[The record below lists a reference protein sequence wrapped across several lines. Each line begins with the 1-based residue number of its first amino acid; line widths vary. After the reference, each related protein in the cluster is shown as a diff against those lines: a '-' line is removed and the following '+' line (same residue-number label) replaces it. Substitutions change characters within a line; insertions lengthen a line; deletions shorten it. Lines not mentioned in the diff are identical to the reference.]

1 MKPNELTLAIERV
14 EELQQECLQ
23 RDLDAPHENLAKRHR
38 DRFAALRLVI
48 EAAKR
53 PTALSGEER
62 KTLEELRRVAGQPG
76 ERTTLKVREI
86 HTALTAALSL
96 ASPFTREQLEL
107 IQAACDECRPRY
119 EEGYTP
125 ILATLDAML
134 AQSSPANSSASEGV

>member
-1 MKPNELTLAIERV
+1 MKPNELTLAIEKMTRV
-14 EELQQECLQ
+14 LEGWEAKETDPNQ
-23 RDLDAPHENLAKRHR
+23 LA
-38 DRFAALRLVI
+38 AALRLVI

-62 KTLEELRRVAGQPG
+62 GVLQRFLDRLRRKPFSEQI
-76 ERTTLKVREI
+76 EEI
-86 HTALTAALSL
+86 PAIEAALSL

-134 AQSSPANSSASEGV
+134 EDK